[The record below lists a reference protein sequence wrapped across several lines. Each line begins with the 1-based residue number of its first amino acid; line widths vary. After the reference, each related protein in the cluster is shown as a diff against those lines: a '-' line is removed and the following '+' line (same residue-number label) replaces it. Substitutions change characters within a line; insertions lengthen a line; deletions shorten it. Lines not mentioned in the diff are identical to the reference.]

1 MMRWMIVVAAGL
13 LLAATAYAAP
23 PGLAGKV
30 GREPIDITADRLEA
44 DDAARKVVFIGNAL
58 ARQGAMTLQSE
69 RLTIHYLES
78 GELERIVGEGQ
89 VRIVKEGRV
98 ATGQRVEF
106 FNADQRVV
114 LTGNPQVNDGRST
127 VRGEEITLFLK
138 ENRSVV
144 KGGAGERVKA
154 VFQPGAESQP

>member
-1 MMRWMIVVAAGL
+1 MMRWMIVVTGL
-13 LLAATAYAAP
+13 LLATAAFAAP
-23 PGLAGKV
+23 PGFAGKG

-44 DDAARKVVFIGNAL
+44 DDAARAVVFIGNAL
-58 ARQGAMTLQSE
+58 ARQGALTLQSD
-69 RLTIHYLES
+69 RLTIRYLES
-78 GELERIVGEGQ
+78 GELERIIGEGQ

-114 LTGNPQVNDGRST
+114 LTGNPQVSDGRST

-144 KGGAGERVKA
+144 KGGASDRVNA
-154 VFQPGAESQP
+154 VFQTGPEAQP